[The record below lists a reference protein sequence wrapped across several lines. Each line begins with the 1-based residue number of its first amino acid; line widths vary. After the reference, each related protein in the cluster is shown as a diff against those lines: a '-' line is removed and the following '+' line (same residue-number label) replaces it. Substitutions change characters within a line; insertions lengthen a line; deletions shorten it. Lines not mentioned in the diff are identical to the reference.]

1 MSVEQKNTTRNQTQF
16 DYDFTKVFV
25 RNNNYRTINF
35 APVGADLV
43 LTIGMLIG
51 TISATAKGKKL
62 ASASVD
68 GSQYPTG
75 VCSENITILDG
86 ANADVNLCI
95 GGEVAEEKLTLDGV
109 DTLDTVIDGR
119 IIRDRIAADTLGIR
133 LVPTSQLAEHDNS

>member
-16 DYDFTKVFV
+16 DYDFSKIFV
-25 RNNNYRTINF
+25 RNNNYRTINIE
-35 APVGADLV
+35 ASGADLE
-43 LTIGMLIG
+43 LTAGMLIG
-51 TISATAKGKKL
+51 TISASAKGKIL

-75 VCSENITILDG
+75 VCAENITILDG
-86 ANADVNLCI
+86 NNADVNICI
-95 GGEVAEEKLTLDGV
+95 GGEVAEEKLILDGA

-133 LVPTSQLAEHDNS
+133 LVPTEQLAENDNS